1 MNARQSSR
9 LLSLVLFAA
18 LCALL
23 THWVLTLSSL
33 RSLGAPRESRVAQ
46 TDALET
52 GAAVTLFG
60 GGPQNGPRD
69 VQVMGVVA
77 DLADG
82 SGAAIVSV
90 DGGAP
95 QAVRA
100 GKSLSSNIKLVEIK
114 ARSVVIERHGARQ
127 ENPQPASALGGGRR
141 PIAMHRRCRCRLQAP
156 QLRYRRPPCHQ
167 RRRLPTIRPIPPCRA
182 PCCPLHQ
189 RRSTRVRSL
198 RARAAAL
205 SALATAQR
213 PPHARATPPSRAPT
227 NRHVASD
234 AARQAL
240 AGAYYNGCH
249 WGNSV

>member
-33 RSLGAPRESRVAQ
+33 RSLGAPREARVAQ

-69 VQVMGVVA
+69 VQIMGVVA

-82 SGAAIVSV
+82 SGAAIVSM

-100 GKSLSSNIKLVEIK
+100 GMDVLLFSNTANYHAGLAGEILGVLVAEAEQDPAFAARIEQSYDRIVALK
-114 ARSVVIERHGARQ
+114 AR
-127 ENPQPASALGGGRR
+127 
-141 PIAMHRRCRCRLQAP
+141 
-156 QLRYRRPPCHQ
+156 
-167 RRRLPTIRPIPPCRA
+167 IR
-182 PCCPLHQ
+182 
-189 RRSTRVRSL
+189 
-198 RARAAAL
+198 
-205 SALATAQR
+205 
-213 PPHARATPPSRAPT
+213 
-227 NRHVASD
+227 
-234 AARQAL
+234 
-240 AGAYYNGCH
+240 
-249 WGNSV
+249 

>member
-23 THWVLTLSSL
+23 THWALTLSSL
-33 RSLGAPRESRVAQ
+33 RSLGAPREARVAQ

-100 GKSLSSNIKLVEIK
+100 GKSLSSNLKLVEIK
-114 ARSVVIERHGARQ
+114 ARSVVIERNGARQ
-127 ENPQPASALGGGRR
+127 EIPLPASAVAGVSPANRNASPLPLPPAGAAAPLSTPATPPAPPVPNNPANTAMPGAMLPIAPAQINTGDEPANQGGGIVGPRHRAAAAARKGDNPQP
-141 PIAMHRRCRCRLQAP
+141 
-156 QLRYRRPPCHQ
+156 
-167 RRRLPTIRPIPPCRA
+167 
-182 PCCPLHQ
+182 
-189 RRSTRVRSL
+189 
-198 RARAAAL
+198 
-205 SALATAQR
+205 
-213 PPHARATPPSRAPT
+213 
-227 NRHVASD
+227 
-234 AARQAL
+234 
-240 AGAYYNGCH
+240 GANQ
-249 WGNSV
+249 

>member
-33 RSLGAPRESRVAQ
+33 RSLGAPREARVAQ

-100 GKSLSSNIKLVEIK
+100 GKSLSSNLKLVEIK
-114 ARSVVIERHGARQ
+114 ARSVVIERNGARQ
-127 ENPQPASALGGGRR
+127 EIPLPASAVGPAR
-141 PIAMHRRCRCRLQAP
+141 PGSQKKTIWHWSGPGVKSGPLSTCP
-156 QLRYRRPPCHQ
+156 TGPPEIQGHFF
-167 RRRLPTIRPIPPCRA
+167 
-182 PCCPLHQ
+182 
-189 RRSTRVRSL
+189 
-198 RARAAAL
+198 
-205 SALATAQR
+205 LA
-213 PPHARATPPSRAPT
+213 SRAGKMHFFFEHPLLSRCPESLKT
-227 NRHVASD
+227 CVA
-234 AARQAL
+234 
-240 AGAYYNGCH
+240 GCH
-249 WGNSV
+249 AFQKSF

>member
-33 RSLGAPRESRVAQ
+33 RSLSVPREARVAQ

-52 GAAVTLFG
+52 GAAITLFG

-69 VQVMGVVA
+69 VQVIGVVA

-100 GKSLSSNIKLVEIK
+100 GKSLSSNLKLVAIK
-114 ARSVVIERHGARQ
+114 ARSVVIERNGARQ
-127 ENPQPASALGGGRR
+127 EIPLPASAVAAGVSPANRNA
-141 PIAMHRRCRCRLQAP
+141 PAMPL
-156 QLRYRRPPCHQ
+156 PP
-167 RRRLPTIRPIPPCRA
+167 
-182 PCCPLHQ
+182 
-189 RRSTRVRSL
+189 SG
-198 RARAAAL
+198 AAAPL
-205 SALATAQR
+205 ST
-213 PPHARATPPSRAPT
+213 PATPPSPGPAPSVANNPANTTMPGAMLPIAPSQLNTGENGVAEGGIAGPRHRA
-227 NRHVASD
+227 AA
-234 AARQAL
+234 AARKGEATQP
-240 AGAYYNGCH
+240 GAPQPPQE
-249 WGNSV
+249 

>member
-23 THWVLTLSSL
+23 THWALTLSSL
-33 RSLGAPRESRVAQ
+33 RSLSAPREARVAQ

-100 GKSLSSNIKLVEIK
+100 GKSLSSNLKLVEIK
-114 ARSVVIERHGARQ
+114 ARSVVIERNGARQ
-127 ENPQPASALGGGRR
+127 EIPLPASAGVGQGGGVMPANRNAS
-141 PIAMHRRCRCRLQAP
+141 PLPLPPSGAAAPLSTPATPPAPPAVVNNPANTAMPGAMLPMAPAQINTGESTATQGGGIAGPRH
-156 QLRYRRPPCHQ
+156 
-167 RRRLPTIRPIPPCRA
+167 
-182 PCCPLHQ
+182 
-189 RRSTRVRSL
+189 
-198 RARAAAL
+198 RAAA
-205 SALATAQR
+205 
-213 PPHARATPPSRAPT
+213 
-227 NRHVASD
+227 
-234 AARQAL
+234 AARKGDIAQP
-240 AGAYYNGCH
+240 GADQ
-249 WGNSV
+249 

>member
-33 RSLGAPRESRVAQ
+33 RSLSVPREARVAQ

-69 VQVMGVVA
+69 VQVIGVVA

-100 GKSLSSNIKLVEIK
+100 GKSLSSNLKLVEIK
-114 ARSVVIERHGARQ
+114 ARSVVIERNGARQ
-127 ENPQPASALGGGRR
+127 EIPLPASAVAAGVSPANRNA
-141 PIAMHRRCRCRLQAP
+141 PAMPL
-156 QLRYRRPPCHQ
+156 PP
-167 RRRLPTIRPIPPCRA
+167 
-182 PCCPLHQ
+182 
-189 RRSTRVRSL
+189 SG
-198 RARAAAL
+198 AAAPL
-205 SALATAQR
+205 ST
-213 PPHARATPPSRAPT
+213 PATPPSPAPAPSVANNPANTAMPGAMLPIAPT
-227 NRHVASD
+227 QLNTGENGVAEGGIAGPRHRAAA
-234 AARQAL
+234 AARKGEVTQP
-240 AGAYYNGCH
+240 GAPQPPQE
-249 WGNSV
+249 

>member
-33 RSLGAPRESRVAQ
+33 RALSAPREARVAQ

-100 GKSLSSNIKLVEIK
+100 GKSLSSNLKLVEIK
-114 ARSVVIERHGARQ
+114 ARSVVIERNGARQ
-127 ENPQPASALGGGRR
+127 EIPLPASAVAGVSPANRNAPPMPLPPSGAAAPLSTPATPPVPPAPPVANNPANTAMPGAMLPIAPAQINTGDEAGNQGGG
-141 PIAMHRRCRCRLQAP
+141 IAGPRH
-156 QLRYRRPPCHQ
+156 
-167 RRRLPTIRPIPPCRA
+167 
-182 PCCPLHQ
+182 
-189 RRSTRVRSL
+189 
-198 RARAAAL
+198 RAAA
-205 SALATAQR
+205 
-213 PPHARATPPSRAPT
+213 
-227 NRHVASD
+227 
-234 AARQAL
+234 AARKGDVAPQ
-240 AGAYYNGCH
+240 GGQQ
-249 WGNSV
+249 

>member
-33 RSLGAPRESRVAQ
+33 RSLGTPREARVAQ

-100 GKSLSSNIKLVEIK
+100 GKSLSPNLKLVEIK
-114 ARSVVIERHGARQ
+114 ARSVVIERNGARQ
-127 ENPQPASALGGGRR
+127 EIPLPASAVAGVSPANRHAPPLPLPPAGAAAPLSTPAMPPAPPVASNPANTAMPGAMLPIAPAQINTGDEPASQGGGIVGPRHRAAAAARKGDNPQP
-141 PIAMHRRCRCRLQAP
+141 
-156 QLRYRRPPCHQ
+156 
-167 RRRLPTIRPIPPCRA
+167 
-182 PCCPLHQ
+182 
-189 RRSTRVRSL
+189 
-198 RARAAAL
+198 
-205 SALATAQR
+205 
-213 PPHARATPPSRAPT
+213 
-227 NRHVASD
+227 
-234 AARQAL
+234 
-240 AGAYYNGCH
+240 GANQ
-249 WGNSV
+249 

>member
-33 RSLGAPRESRVAQ
+33 RALSAPREARVAQ

-69 VQVMGVVA
+69 VQVIGVVA

-82 SGAAIVSV
+82 GGAAIVSV

-100 GKSLSSNIKLVEIK
+100 GKSLSSNLKLVEIK
-114 ARSVVIERHGARQ
+114 ARSVVIERNGTRQ
-127 ENPQPASALGGGRR
+127 EIPLPASAVGGVSQVNRNASPMPSMPLPPSGAAAPLSTPATPPVPPAAPAVANNPANTAMPGAMLPITPGQINTGEEAANQGGGVAGPR
-141 PIAMHRRCRCRLQAP
+141 H
-156 QLRYRRPPCHQ
+156 
-167 RRRLPTIRPIPPCRA
+167 
-182 PCCPLHQ
+182 
-189 RRSTRVRSL
+189 
-198 RARAAAL
+198 RAAA
-205 SALATAQR
+205 
-213 PPHARATPPSRAPT
+213 
-227 NRHVASD
+227 
-234 AARQAL
+234 AARKGEVAQP
-240 AGAYYNGCH
+240 GADH
-249 WGNSV
+249 

>member
-23 THWVLTLSSL
+23 THWALTLSSL
-33 RSLGAPRESRVAQ
+33 RSLGAPREARVAQ

-100 GKSLSSNIKLVEIK
+100 GKSLSSNLKLVEIK
-114 ARSVVIERHGARQ
+114 ARSVVIERNGTRQ
-127 ENPQPASALGGGRR
+127 EIPLPASAVAGVSPANRNASPLPLPPAGAAAPLSTPATPPAPPVPNNPANTAMPGAMLHIAPAQINTGDEPANQGGGIVGPRHRAAAAARKGDNPQP
-141 PIAMHRRCRCRLQAP
+141 
-156 QLRYRRPPCHQ
+156 
-167 RRRLPTIRPIPPCRA
+167 
-182 PCCPLHQ
+182 
-189 RRSTRVRSL
+189 
-198 RARAAAL
+198 
-205 SALATAQR
+205 
-213 PPHARATPPSRAPT
+213 
-227 NRHVASD
+227 
-234 AARQAL
+234 
-240 AGAYYNGCH
+240 GANQ
-249 WGNSV
+249 

>member
-33 RSLGAPRESRVAQ
+33 RSLSAPREARVAQ

-100 GKSLSSNIKLVEIK
+100 GKSLSSNLKLVEIK
-114 ARSVVIERHGARQ
+114 ARSVVIERNGARQ
-127 ENPQPASALGGGRR
+127 EIPLPANAVAGQGGGVLPANRNASPMPMPPSGAAAPLSTPAAPPAPPAVPNNPANTAMPGAML
-141 PIAMHRRCRCRLQAP
+141 PIAPGQINTGDEAANQGGGIAGPRH
-156 QLRYRRPPCHQ
+156 
-167 RRRLPTIRPIPPCRA
+167 
-182 PCCPLHQ
+182 
-189 RRSTRVRSL
+189 
-198 RARAAAL
+198 RAAA
-205 SALATAQR
+205 
-213 PPHARATPPSRAPT
+213 
-227 NRHVASD
+227 
-234 AARQAL
+234 AARKGDVAQP
-240 AGAYYNGCH
+240 GADQ
-249 WGNSV
+249 

>member
-33 RSLGAPRESRVAQ
+33 RSLGAPREARVAQ

-100 GKSLSSNIKLVEIK
+100 GKSLSSNLKLVEIK
-114 ARSVVIERHGARQ
+114 ARSVVIERNGARQ
-127 ENPQPASALGGGRR
+127 EIPLPASAVAGVSPANRNTPAMPLPPAGAAAPLSTPAMPPATSPAPPVVNNPANTAMPGAMLPIAPAQINTGDEPANQGGGIVGPR
-141 PIAMHRRCRCRLQAP
+141 H
-156 QLRYRRPPCHQ
+156 
-167 RRRLPTIRPIPPCRA
+167 
-182 PCCPLHQ
+182 
-189 RRSTRVRSL
+189 
-198 RARAAAL
+198 RAAA
-205 SALATAQR
+205 
-213 PPHARATPPSRAPT
+213 
-227 NRHVASD
+227 
-234 AARQAL
+234 AARKGDTPQP
-240 AGAYYNGCH
+240 GADQ
-249 WGNSV
+249 

>member
-33 RSLGAPRESRVAQ
+33 RSLGAPREARVAQ

-69 VQVMGVVA
+69 VQIMGVVA

-82 SGAAIVSV
+82 SGAAIVSM

-100 GKSLSSNIKLVEIK
+100 GKSLSSSIKLVEIK
-114 ARSVVIERHGARQ
+114 ARSVVIERNGARQ
-127 ENPQPASALGGGRR
+127 EIPLPASAVAGVSPANRNTPAMPLPPAGAAAPLSTPAMPPAPSVANNPANTAMPGAMLPIAPAQINTGDEPVSQGGGIVGPR
-141 PIAMHRRCRCRLQAP
+141 HRDDL
-156 QLRYRRPPCHQ
+156 
-167 RRRLPTIRPIPPCRA
+167 
-182 PCCPLHQ
+182 
-189 RRSTRVRSL
+189 VL
-198 RARAAAL
+198 RA
-205 SALATAQR
+205 
-213 PPHARATPPSRAPT
+213 ARAFESTHPVKFPGR
-227 NRHVASD
+227 
-234 AARQAL
+234 
-240 AGAYYNGCH
+240 G
-249 WGNSV
+249 

>member
-1 MNARQSSR
+1 MNVRQSSR

-33 RSLGAPRESRVAQ
+33 RSLSAPREARVAQ

-90 DGGAP
+90 DGGPP

-100 GKSLSSNIKLVEIK
+100 GKSLSSNLKLVEIK
-114 ARSVVIERHGARQ
+114 ARSVVIERNGARQ
-127 ENPQPASALGGGRR
+127 EIPLPANAVAGVSPANRNAPPMPLPPSGAAAPLSTPATPPAPPAPPAVANNPANTTMPGAMLPIAPGQINTGDEAANQGGG
-141 PIAMHRRCRCRLQAP
+141 IAGPRH
-156 QLRYRRPPCHQ
+156 
-167 RRRLPTIRPIPPCRA
+167 
-182 PCCPLHQ
+182 
-189 RRSTRVRSL
+189 
-198 RARAAAL
+198 RAAA
-205 SALATAQR
+205 
-213 PPHARATPPSRAPT
+213 
-227 NRHVASD
+227 
-234 AARQAL
+234 AARKGDVAQP
-240 AGAYYNGCH
+240 GANQ
-249 WGNSV
+249 

>member
-33 RSLGAPRESRVAQ
+33 RSLSAPREARVAQ

-100 GKSLSSNIKLVEIK
+100 GKSLSSNLKLVEIK
-114 ARSVVIERHGARQ
+114 ARSVVIERNGARQ
-127 ENPQPASALGGGRR
+127 EIALPASAVAGVSPANRNAPAMPLPPQVPRHRCPLPQCR
-141 PIAMHRRCRCRLQAP
+141 PHRQ
-156 QLRYRRPPCHQ
+156 
-167 RRRLPTIRPIPPCRA
+167 LPTTRPTPPCRA
-182 PCCPLHQ
+182 PCSPSRP
-189 RRSTRVRSL
+189 RRSTPGTSL
-198 RARAAAL
+198 PAKAAAS
-205 SALATAQR
+205 SAPATAQQ
-213 PPHARATPPSRAPT
+213 PLHARGTPQP
-227 NRHVASD
+227 
-234 AARQAL
+234 
-240 AGAYYNGCH
+240 GADQ
-249 WGNSV
+249 

>member
-33 RSLGAPRESRVAQ
+33 RSLSVPREARVAQ

-52 GAAVTLFG
+52 GAAITLFG

-69 VQVMGVVA
+69 VQVIGVVA

-100 GKSLSSNIKLVEIK
+100 GKSLSSNLKLVAIK
-114 ARSVVIERHGARQ
+114 ARSVVIERNGARQ
-127 ENPQPASALGGGRR
+127 EIPLPASAVAAGVSPANRNA
-141 PIAMHRRCRCRLQAP
+141 PAMPL
-156 QLRYRRPPCHQ
+156 PP
-167 RRRLPTIRPIPPCRA
+167 
-182 PCCPLHQ
+182 
-189 RRSTRVRSL
+189 SG
-198 RARAAAL
+198 AAAPL
-205 SALATAQR
+205 ST
-213 PPHARATPPSRAPT
+213 PATPPSPGPAPSVANNPASTTMPGAMLPIAPSQLNTGENGVAEGGIAGPRHRA
-227 NRHVASD
+227 AA
-234 AARQAL
+234 AARKGEATQP
-240 AGAYYNGCH
+240 GAPQPPQE
-249 WGNSV
+249 

>member
-33 RSLGAPRESRVAQ
+33 RSLSVPREARVAQ

-69 VQVMGVVA
+69 VQVIGVVA

-100 GKSLSSNIKLVEIK
+100 GKSLSSNLKLVEIK
-114 ARSVVIERHGARQ
+114 ARSVVIERNGARQ
-127 ENPQPASALGGGRR
+127 EIPLPASAVAAGVSPANRN
-141 PIAMHRRCRCRLQAP
+141 AP
-156 QLRYRRPPCHQ
+156 AIPLPP
-167 RRRLPTIRPIPPCRA
+167 
-182 PCCPLHQ
+182 
-189 RRSTRVRSL
+189 SG
-198 RARAAAL
+198 AAAPL
-205 SALATAQR
+205 ST
-213 PPHARATPPSRAPT
+213 PATPPSPAPAPSVANNPANTAMPGAMLPIAPT
-227 NRHVASD
+227 QLNTGENGVADGGIAGPRHRAAA
-234 AARQAL
+234 AARKGEVTQP
-240 AGAYYNGCH
+240 GAPQPPQQ
-249 WGNSV
+249 

>member
-33 RSLGAPRESRVAQ
+33 RSLGAPREARVAQ

-114 ARSVVIERHGARQ
+114 ARSVVIERNGARQ
-127 ENPQPASALGGGRR
+127 EIPLPASALGGGG
-141 PIAMHRRCRCRLQAP
+141 AGQSQCTGDAAAAC
-156 QLRYRRPPCHQ
+156 
-167 RRRLPTIRPIPPCRA
+167 RRRSSAIDARHATSAAGCQQSGQY
-182 PCCPLHQ
+182 LHAG
-189 RRSTRVRSL
+189 RH
-198 RARAAAL
+198 AAHCT
-205 SALATAQR
+205 SADQ
-213 PPHARATPPSRAPT
+213 H
-227 NRHVASD
+227 
-234 AARQAL
+234 
-240 AGAYYNGCH
+240 G
-249 WGNSV
+249 